1 METRKVLFYFVNREK
16 MSIFAGDFQTL
27 LKTILKTVY
36 IMSNNIYLKK
46 GLDLPICGTAAQNTK
61 KVITPDVVAVKPT
74 DFRGLVPRLLV
85 REGDKVLAG
94 TPVLADKMSQNILFA
109 SPVSGTVAEVVR
121 GEKRKLLEVRIKAD
135 EKQEYVD
142 FGVKKV
148 SEMTAAQIKDALLE
162 AGLWPAITQR
172 PYGIIANPAIK
183 PKAIF
188 VSSFS
193 TAPLA
198 ANPEYALREDL
209 EHIQTAINALGK
221 LTDGGVHFSLNS
233 ENYSGTPF
241 HKVENVIQHTFTG
254 KHPAGNV
261 GVQIHHISP
270 IRKGETVWTVSLLML
285 AAIGKLFNTGKYDV
299 RRKIAVTGPK
309 AINPAYVEGYPG
321 IAIKD
326 VKEFYDASEDL
337 RYVSGDVLTGTNVGA
352 DGFLGFF
359 DNQIT
364 ILEEGDKYELLG
376 WAKPCRPKLFSASRT
391 YFSWLTP
398 KKRYD
403 MDTNLHGGPR
413 AFVVND
419 VYSKVLPMELYPVHL
434 LKACLANN
442 IDDMEKFGIYE
453 VLEEDL
459 ALCEYVCPS
468 KIYIQQIITDGIAL
482 MLKEMC

>member
-1 METRKVLFYFVNREK
+1 
-16 MSIFAGDFQTL
+16 
-27 LKTILKTVY
+27 
-36 IMSNNIYLKK
+36 MSNNIYLKK
-46 GLDLPICGTAAQNTK
+46 GLNLPINGEAAQNTK
-61 KVITPDVVAVKPT
+61 KVIVPDVVAVKPT
-74 DFRGLVPRLLV
+74 DFRGLVPKLLV

-135 EKQEYVD
+135 AQQEYVD

-148 SEMTAAQIKDALLE
+148 AEMTAEQVKASLLE

-172 PYGIIANPAIK
+172 PYGIIANPEVK

-188 VSSFS
+188 VSAFA

-198 ANPEYALREDL
+198 ADPEFALAADL
-209 EHIQTAINALGK
+209 EHIQTAVKALAK
-221 LTDGGVHFSLNS
+221 LTDGGVHISVNS
-233 ENYSGTPF
+233 ASSAFAKIEGATL
-241 HKVENVIQHTFTG
+241 HTFEG

-261 GVQIHHISP
+261 GVQIHHIAP
-270 IRKGETVWTVSLLML
+270 IQKGETVWTVSLVML
-285 AAIGKLFNTGKYDV
+285 AAIGKLFNTGKYDL

-309 AINPAYVEGYPG
+309 VEGPAYVEGYPG

-326 VKEFYDASEDL
+326 LKDFYNAAEEL

-352 DGFLGFF
+352 EGFLGFF
-359 DNQIT
+359 DNQVT
-364 ILEEGDKYELLG
+364 ILEEGNKYELLG
-376 WAKPCRPKLFSASRT
+376 WAKPVRCSQFSASRT

-398 KKRYD
+398 DKKYD

-413 AFVVND
+413 AFVMND
-419 VYSKVLPMELYPVHL
+419 LYSKVLPMDLYPVYL
-434 LKACLANN
+434 LKACLAND
-442 IDDMEKFGIYE
+442 IDKMEKFGIYE
-453 VLEEDL
+453 VIEEDL

>member
-1 METRKVLFYFVNREK
+1 
-16 MSIFAGDFQTL
+16 
-27 LKTILKTVY
+27 
-36 IMSNNIYLKK
+36 MSNNIYLKK
-46 GLDLPICGTAAQNTK
+46 GLDLPIAGEAVQQTK
-61 KVITPDVVAVKPT
+61 KVIVPDIVAVKPT
-74 DFRGLVPRLLV
+74 DFRGLVPKLLV

-135 EKQEYVD
+135 AEQEYVD
-142 FGVKKV
+142 FGVKQV
-148 SEMTAAQIKDALLE
+148 SDMTAEQIKESILA
-162 AGLWPAITQR
+162 AGLWPAIIQR
-172 PYGIIANPAIK
+172 PYGIIANPEVK

-188 VSSFS
+188 VSAFN

-198 ANPEYALREDL
+198 TDAEFALKDEFSN
-209 EHIQTAINALGK
+209 IQTAINALNK
-221 LTDGGVHFSLNS
+221 LTDGGVHLSFNAK
-233 ENYSGTPF
+233 NYSGTPF
-241 HKVENVIQHTFTG
+241 HRLDNVIQHTFEG

-270 IRKGETVWTVSLLML
+270 IRKGETVWTVSLMML
-285 AAIGKLFNTGKYDV
+285 AAIGRLFNTGKYDL
-299 RRKIAVTGPK
+299 RRKIAVTGPM
-309 AINPAYVEGYPG
+309 AINPAYVEGLPG
-321 IAIKD
+321 IAIKSLAD
-326 VKEFYDASEDL
+326 FYDPSLDL
-337 RYVSGDVLTGTNVGA
+337 RYVSGNVLTGTNVGKG
-352 DGFLGFF
+352 GFMGFY
-359 DNQIT
+359 DDQVT
-364 ILEEGDKYELLG
+364 ILEEGDKYEMLG
-376 WAKPCRPKLFSASRT
+376 WAKPFRPQLFSASRT

-398 KKRYD
+398 NKKYN

-419 VYSKVLPMELYPVHL
+419 VYGKVLPMELYPVYL
-434 LKACLANN
+434 LKACLAND
-442 IDDMEKFGIYE
+442 IDKMEKYGIYE

>member
-1 METRKVLFYFVNREK
+1 
-16 MSIFAGDFQTL
+16 
-27 LKTILKTVY
+27 
-36 IMSNNIYLKK
+36 MSNNIYLKK
-46 GLDLPICGTAAQNTK
+46 GLDLPISGVAAQTTK
-61 KVITPDVVAVKPT
+61 KVIVPDVVAVKPT
-74 DFRGLVPRLLV
+74 DFRGLVPKLLV

-135 EKQEYVD
+135 ETQEYVD

-148 SEMTAAQIKDALLE
+148 ADMSAEQIKAAILE
-162 AGLWPAITQR
+162 AGLWPAIMQR
-172 PYGIIANPAIK
+172 PYGIIANPEVQ

-188 VSSFS
+188 VSAFT

-198 ANPEYALREDL
+198 ANPEYALEADF
-209 EHIQTAINALGK
+209 EHIQTAINALNK
-221 LTDGGVHFSLNS
+221 LTAGGVHLSLNE
-233 ENYSGTPF
+233 ENYSGTKF
-241 HKVENVIQHTFTG
+241 HKLENVIQHTFTG

-309 AINPAYVEGYPG
+309 AENPAYVEGYPG
-321 IAIKD
+321 ISMKD
-326 VKEFYDASEDL
+326 LKDFYASAENL
-337 RYVSGDVLTGTNVGA
+337 RFVSGDVLTGTNVGA
-352 DGFLGFF
+352 EGFLGFA
-359 DNQIT
+359 DNQVT
-364 ILEEGDKYELLG
+364 ILEEGNKYELLG
-376 WAKPCRPKLFSASRT
+376 WAKPVRCSQFSASRT

-398 KKRYD
+398 NRKYD

-419 VYSKVLPMELYPVHL
+419 VYSKVLPMDLYPVYL
-434 LKACLANN
+434 LKACLAND
-442 IDDMEKFGIYE
+442 IDKMEKFGIYE

>member
-1 METRKVLFYFVNREK
+1 
-16 MSIFAGDFQTL
+16 
-27 LKTILKTVY
+27 
-36 IMSNNIYLKK
+36 MSNNIYLKK
-46 GLDLPICGTAAQNTK
+46 GLDLPINGVATQNTK
-61 KVITPDVVAVKPT
+61 KVIVPDVVAVKPT
-74 DFRGLVPRLLV
+74 DFRSLVPKLLV

-109 SPVSGTVAEVVR
+109 SPVSGTVTEVVR

-135 EKQEYVD
+135 AEQEYVD
-142 FGVKKV
+142 YGVKKV
-148 SEMTAAQIKDALLE
+148 ADMTAEQIKEALLA
-162 AGLWPAITQR
+162 AGLWPALIQR
-172 PYGIIANPAIK
+172 PYGIVANPESK

-188 VSSFS
+188 VSAFT

-198 ANPEYALREDL
+198 ANLEYALGADF

-221 LTDGGVHFSLNS
+221 LTDGGVHLSLNS

-241 HKVENVIQHTFTG
+241 HKLENVIQHTFTG

-309 AINPAYVEGYPG
+309 AENPAYVEGYPG
-321 IAIKD
+321 ISMKELKD
-326 VKEFYDASEDL
+326 FYASAENL
-337 RYVSGDVLTGTNVGA
+337 RFVSGDVLTGTNVGA
-352 DGFLGFF
+352 EGYLGFA
-359 DNQIT
+359 DNQVT
-364 ILEEGDKYELLG
+364 ILEEGNKYELFG
-376 WAKPCRPKLFSASRT
+376 WAKPFRTSQFSASRT

-398 KKRYD
+398 NKKYD

-419 VYSKVLPMELYPVHL
+419 KYGKVLPMDIYPVYL
-434 LKACLANN
+434 LKACLAND
-442 IDDMEKFGIYE
+442 IDKMEKYGIYE
-453 VLEEDL
+453 VLEEDF

-468 KIYIQQIITDGIAL
+468 KIDIQQIITDGIAL

>member
-1 METRKVLFYFVNREK
+1 
-16 MSIFAGDFQTL
+16 
-27 LKTILKTVY
+27 
-36 IMSNNIYLKK
+36 MSNNIYLKK
-46 GLDLPICGTAAQNTK
+46 GLDLPINGTAAQNTK
-61 KVITPDVVAVKPT
+61 KVIVPDVVAVKPT
-74 DFRGLVPRLLV
+74 DFRSLVPKLLV

-135 EKQEYVD
+135 AEQEYVD

-148 SEMTAAQIKDALLE
+148 ADMTAEQIKEALLT
-162 AGLWPAITQR
+162 AGLWPALTQR
-172 PYGIIANPAIK
+172 PYGIIANPEVK

-188 VSSFS
+188 VSAFS

-198 ANPEYALREDL
+198 ASPEYALRDDI

-233 ENYSGTPF
+233 ANYSGTPF
-241 HKVENVIQHTFTG
+241 HKVENVIQHTFEG

-270 IRKGETVWTVSLLML
+270 IRKGETIWTVSLLML

-326 VKEFYDASEDL
+326 VAEFYNAAENL

-352 DGFLGFF
+352 NGYLGFF

-376 WAKPCRPKLFSASRT
+376 WAKPVRCKLFSASRT

-398 KKRYD
+398 NKKYD

-419 VYSKVLPMELYPVHL
+419 VYSKVLPMNIFPVHL
-434 LKACLANN
+434 LKACLAND
-442 IDDMEKFGIYE
+442 IDGMEKFGIYE

-459 ALCEYVCPS
+459 ALCEYVDPS

>member
-1 METRKVLFYFVNREK
+1 
-16 MSIFAGDFQTL
+16 
-27 LKTILKTVY
+27 
-36 IMSNNIYLKK
+36 MSNNIYLKK
-46 GLDLPICGTAAQNTK
+46 GLDIPISGVASQTTK
-61 KVITPDVVAVKPT
+61 KVVVPDVVAIKPT
-74 DFRGLVPRLLV
+74 DFRGLVPKLLV

-135 EKQEYVD
+135 AEQEYVD
-142 FGVKKV
+142 FGIKRVAD
-148 SEMTAAQIKDALLE
+148 MTAEQIKEALLA
-162 AGLWPAITQR
+162 AGLWPALVQR
-172 PYGIIANPAIK
+172 PYGIIANPEVK

-188 VSSFS
+188 VSAFS

-198 ANPEYALREDL
+198 ADPDFTLRDDL
-209 EHIQTAINALGK
+209 SNIQTAINALNKLIDGK
-221 LTDGGVHFSLNS
+221 VHLSLN
-233 ENYSGTPF
+233 EATYSGTSF
-241 HKVENVIQHTFTG
+241 HKLENVITHTFSG

-270 IRKGETVWTVSLLML
+270 ICKGETVWTVSLMML
-285 AAIGKLFNTGKYDV
+285 AAIGRLFNTGKLDL

-309 AINPAYVEGYPG
+309 VKTPAYVDAYPG
-321 IAIKD
+321 ISMKD
-326 VKEFYDASEDL
+326 IKEFYGDASEL
-337 RYVSGDVLTGTNVGA
+337 RFVSGDVLTGTNVGA
-352 DGFLGFF
+352 EGFLGFH

-364 ILEEGDKYELLG
+364 ILEEGNKYELLG
-376 WAKPCRPKLFSASRT
+376 WAKPFRPKLFSSSRT

-398 KKRYD
+398 NKKYD

-413 AFVVND
+413 AFVAND
-419 VYSKVLPMELYPVHL
+419 VYGKVLPMDLYPVYL
-434 LKACLANN
+434 LKACLAND
-442 IDDMEKFGIYE
+442 IDNMEKFGIYE

-468 KIYIQQIITDGIAL
+468 KIDIQQIITDGIAL

>member
-1 METRKVLFYFVNREK
+1 
-16 MSIFAGDFQTL
+16 
-27 LKTILKTVY
+27 
-36 IMSNNIYLKK
+36 MSNNIYLKK
-46 GLDLPICGTAAQNTK
+46 GLDLPINGTAAQNTK
-61 KVITPDVVAVKPT
+61 KVIVPDVVAVKPT
-74 DFRGLVPRLLV
+74 DFRGLVPKLLV

-94 TPVLADKMSQNILFA
+94 TPVLADKMSQNILFT

-148 SEMTAAQIKDALLE
+148 SALSAEQIKEAILA
-162 AGLWPAITQR
+162 AGLWPALTQR
-172 PYGIIANPAIK
+172 PYGIIANPETK

-188 VSSFS
+188 VSAFS

-198 ANPEYALREDL
+198 ANTEYALNDQVA
-209 EHIQTAINALGK
+209 HVQTGVDALAKLAGCKVHVCVNAANASATPFGK
-221 LTDGGVHFSLNS
+221 LQ
-233 ENYSGTPF
+233 
-241 HKVENVIQHTFTG
+241 NVVLHTVSG

-270 IRKGETVWTVSLLML
+270 VQKGEIVWTVSPVML

-321 IAIKD
+321 ISMKD
-326 VKEFYDASEDL
+326 VKEFYNASENL
-337 RYVSGDVLTGTNVGA
+337 RFISGDVLTGTNVGA
-352 DGFLGFF
+352 EGFTGFF

-398 KKRYD
+398 NKKYD

-413 AFVVND
+413 AFVAND
-419 VYSKVLPMELYPVHL
+419 VYGKVLPMELYPVYL
-434 LKACLANN
+434 LKACLAND
-442 IDDMEKFGIYE
+442 IDKMEKFGIYE
-453 VLEEDL
+453 VLEEDF

>member
-1 METRKVLFYFVNREK
+1 
-16 MSIFAGDFQTL
+16 
-27 LKTILKTVY
+27 
-36 IMSNNIYLKK
+36 MSNNIYLKQ
-46 GLDLPICGTAAQNTK
+46 GLNIPISGVAAQNTK
-61 KVITPDVVAVKPT
+61 KVIVPDVVAVKPT
-74 DFRGLVPRLLV
+74 DFRGLVPKLLV

-94 TPVLADKMSQNILFA
+94 TPVLADKMSQNILFT

-142 FGVKKV
+142 FGVKRV
-148 SEMTAAQIKDALLE
+148 ADMSAEQIKEALLA
-162 AGLWPAITQR
+162 AGLWPALVQR
-172 PYGIIANPAIK
+172 PYGIIANPEVK

-188 VSSFS
+188 VSAFS

-198 ANPEYALREDL
+198 ASPEFTLQNEL
-209 EHIQTAINALGK
+209 TNIQTAIDALGK
-221 LTDGGVHFSLNS
+221 LTTDKEVHLSLNS
-233 ENYSGTPF
+233 ANYSGTPF
-241 HKVENVIQHTFTG
+241 HKLNNVIVHTFTG

-270 IRKGETVWTVSLLML
+270 IRKGETVWTVSLHML

-309 AINPAYVEGYPG
+309 AVNPAYVDAYPG
-321 IAIKD
+321 ISMKD
-326 VKEFYDASEDL
+326 IKEFYETPENL
-337 RYVSGDVLTGTNVGA
+337 RFVSGDVLTGTNVGA
-352 DGFLGFF
+352 EGFLGFY
-359 DNQIT
+359 DNQVT
-364 ILEEGDKYELLG
+364 ILEEGNKYELLG
-376 WAKPCRPKLFSASRT
+376 WAKPFRPKLFSASRT

-398 KKRYD
+398 NKKYD

-419 VYSKVLPMELYPVHL
+419 VYGKVLPMNLYPVYL
-434 LKACLANN
+434 LKACLAGD
-442 IDDMEKFGIYE
+442 IDKMEKFGIYE

-468 KIYIQQIITDGIAL
+468 KIDIQQIITDGIAL

>member
-1 METRKVLFYFVNREK
+1 
-16 MSIFAGDFQTL
+16 
-27 LKTILKTVY
+27 
-36 IMSNNIYLKK
+36 MSNNIYLKK
-46 GLDLPICGTAAQNTK
+46 GLDLPINGAAAQNTK
-61 KVITPDVVAVKPT
+61 KVIVPDVVSVKPT
-74 DFRGLVPRLLV
+74 DFRSLVPKLLV

-135 EKQEYVD
+135 AEQEYVD
-142 FGVKKV
+142 YGVKKV
-148 SEMTAAQIKDALLE
+148 SEMSAEQIKEALLA
-162 AGLWPAITQR
+162 AGLWPALTQR
-172 PYGIIANPAIK
+172 PYGIIANPEVK

-188 VSSFS
+188 VSAFS

-198 ANPEYALREDL
+198 ASPEYALRDDI

-233 ENYSGTPF
+233 ANYAGTPF
-241 HKVENVIQHTFTG
+241 HKIENVIQHTFTG

-270 IRKGETVWTVSLLML
+270 IRKGETVWTVSLVML

-309 AINPAYVEGYPG
+309 AIAPAYVEGYPG

-326 VKEFYDASEDL
+326 VAEFYNASENL
-337 RYVSGDVLTGTNVGA
+337 RFVSGDVLTGTNVGA
-352 DGFLGFF
+352 NGYLGFF

-376 WAKPCRPKLFSASRT
+376 WAKPVRCKLFSASRT

-398 KKRYD
+398 NKKYD

-419 VYSKVLPMELYPVHL
+419 VYGKVLPMNLFPVHL
-434 LKACLANN
+434 LKACLAND
-442 IDDMEKFGIYE
+442 IDGMEKFGIYE

-459 ALCEYVCPS
+459 ALCEYVDPS

>member
-1 METRKVLFYFVNREK
+1 
-16 MSIFAGDFQTL
+16 
-27 LKTILKTVY
+27 
-36 IMSNNIYLKK
+36 MSNNIYLKK
-46 GLDLPICGTAAQNTK
+46 GLDLPINGAAAQNTK
-61 KVITPDVVAVKPT
+61 KVIVPDVVSVKPT
-74 DFRGLVPRLLV
+74 DFRSLVPKLLV

-135 EKQEYVD
+135 AEQEYVD
-142 FGVKKV
+142 YGVKKV
-148 SEMTAAQIKDALLE
+148 SEMSAEQIKEALLA
-162 AGLWPAITQR
+162 AGLWPALTQR
-172 PYGIIANPAIK
+172 PYGIIANPEVK

-188 VSSFS
+188 VSAFS

-198 ANPEYALREDL
+198 ASPEYALRDDI

-233 ENYSGTPF
+233 ANYAGTPF
-241 HKVENVIQHTFTG
+241 HKIENVIQHTFTG

-270 IRKGETVWTVSLLML
+270 IRKGETVWTVSLVML

-309 AINPAYVEGYPG
+309 AIAPAYVEGYPG

-326 VKEFYDASEDL
+326 VAEFYNASENL
-337 RYVSGDVLTGTNVGA
+337 RFVSGDVLTGTNVGA
-352 DGFLGFF
+352 NGYLGFF

-376 WAKPCRPKLFSASRT
+376 WAKPVRCKLFSASRT

-398 KKRYD
+398 NKKYD

-419 VYSKVLPMELYPVHL
+419 VYGKVLPMELFPVHL
-434 LKACLANN
+434 LKACLAND
-442 IDDMEKFGIYE
+442 IDGMEKFGIYE

-459 ALCEYVCPS
+459 ALCEYVDPS

>member
-1 METRKVLFYFVNREK
+1 
-16 MSIFAGDFQTL
+16 
-27 LKTILKTVY
+27 
-36 IMSNNIYLKK
+36 MSNNIYLKK
-46 GLDLPICGTAAQNTK
+46 GLDLPINGTAAQSTK
-61 KVITPDVVAVKPT
+61 KVIVPDVVAVKPT
-74 DFRGLVPRLLV
+74 DFRGLVPKLLV

-135 EKQEYVD
+135 ANQEYVD

-148 SEMTAAQIKDALLE
+148 AELSAEQIREALLA

-172 PYGIIANPAIK
+172 PYGIIANPETK

-188 VSSFS
+188 VSAFS

-198 ANPEYALREDL
+198 ANIEYALNGQL
-209 EHIQTAINALGK
+209 ANIQTAVDALAK
-221 LTDGGVHFSLNS
+221 LAGCKVNVCVNEAGASASMFSKLQ
-233 ENYSGTPF
+233 
-241 HKVENVIQHTFTG
+241 NVVLHTVSG

-270 IRKGETVWTVSLLML
+270 IHKGEIVWTVSPVML

-309 AINPAYVEGYPG
+309 AVNPAYVEGYPG
-321 IAIKD
+321 ISMKD
-326 VKEFYDASEDL
+326 VKEFYNAAENL

-352 DGFLGFF
+352 DGFTGFF
-359 DNQIT
+359 DNQVT
-364 ILEEGDKYELLG
+364 VLEEGNKYELLG
-376 WAKPCRPKLFSASRT
+376 WAKPFRTSLFSASRT

-398 KKRYD
+398 KKKYD

-419 VYSKVLPMELYPVHL
+419 TYGKVLPMDLYPVYL
-434 LKACLANN
+434 LKACLAND
-442 IDDMEKFGIYE
+442 IDNMEKFGIYE
-453 VLEEDL
+453 VVEEDL

>member
-1 METRKVLFYFVNREK
+1 MK
-16 MSIFAGDFQTL
+16 Q
-27 LKTILKTVY
+27 
-36 IMSNNIYLKK
+36 
-46 GLDLPICGTAAQNTK
+46 GLDIPISGVAAQNTRM
-61 KVITPDVVAVKPT
+61 VITPDVVAVKPT
-74 DFRGLVPRLLV
+74 DFRGLVPKLLV
-85 REGDKVLAG
+85 REGDRVLAG

-142 FGVKKV
+142 YGVKRV
-148 SEMTAAQIKDALLE
+148 AEMSAEQIKEALLT
-162 AGLWPAITQR
+162 AGLWPALTQR
-172 PYGIIANPAIK
+172 PYGIIANPEVK

-188 VSSFS
+188 VSAFS

-198 ANPEYALREDL
+198 ASPEFTLQSELTD
-209 EHIQTAINALGK
+209 IQTAIDALGK
-221 LTDGGVHFSLNS
+221 LTDGGVHLSLNS
-233 ENYSGTPF
+233 ANYSGTPF
-241 HKVENVIQHTFTG
+241 HKLGNVIQHTFTG

-309 AINPAYVEGYPG
+309 AVSPAYVDGYPG
-321 IAIKD
+321 ISMKD
-326 VKEFYDASEDL
+326 IRQFYETPENL
-337 RYVSGDVLTGTNVGA
+337 RFISGDVLTGTNIGA
-352 DGFLGFF
+352 EGYLGFF
-359 DNQIT
+359 DNQVT
-364 ILEEGDKYELLG
+364 ILEEGNKYELLG
-376 WAKPCRPKLFSASRT
+376 WAKPFRPSQFSSSRT

-398 KKRYD
+398 RKKYD

-419 VYSKVLPMELYPVHL
+419 VYGKVLPMNLYPVYL
-434 LKACLANN
+434 LKACLAND
-442 IDDMEKFGIYE
+442 IDKMEKFGIYE
-453 VLEEDL
+453 VLEEDF

-468 KIYIQQIITDGIAL
+468 KIDIQQIITDGIAL

>member
-1 METRKVLFYFVNREK
+1 
-16 MSIFAGDFQTL
+16 
-27 LKTILKTVY
+27 
-36 IMSNNIYLKK
+36 MSNNIYLKK
-46 GLDLPICGTAAQNTK
+46 GLNIPISGAAAQNTR
-61 KVITPDVVAVKPT
+61 KVIVPDVVAVKPT
-74 DFRGLVPRLLV
+74 DFRGFVPKLLV

-94 TPVLADKMSQNILFA
+94 TPILADKMSQSILLT
-109 SPVSGTVAEVVR
+109 SPVSGTVAQVVR

-135 EKQEYVD
+135 EKQEFVD
-142 FGVKKV
+142 FGVKKPAQM
-148 SEMTAAQIKDALLE
+148 SAAEIKEAILA

-172 PYGIIANPAIK
+172 PYGIIANPEIK

-188 VSSFS
+188 VSAFN

-198 ANPEYALREDL
+198 ANPEFALKDEV
-209 EHIQTAINALGK
+209 ENIQTAINALAK
-221 LTDGGVHFSLNS
+221 LTDGGVHISLNA

-241 HKVENVIQHTFTG
+241 HKLENVIQHIFSG

-261 GVQIHHISP
+261 GIQIHHISP
-270 IRKGETVWTVSLLML
+270 IKKGETVWTVSLMML
-285 AAIGKLFNTGKYDV
+285 AAIGKLFNTGKCDL
-299 RRKIAVTGPK
+299 RRKIAVTGPM
-309 AINPAYVEGYPG
+309 AIEPAYVEGYPG
-321 IAIKD
+321 ISMKD
-326 VKEFYDASEDL
+326 IKEFYNPQENL
-337 RYVSGDVLTGTNVGA
+337 RFVSGDALSGTNVTA
-352 DGFLGFF
+352 EGFLGFN

-364 ILEEGDKYELLG
+364 ILKEGDSYELFG
-376 WAKPCRPKLFSASRT
+376 WAKPFRSSQFSASRT

-398 KKRYD
+398 KKTYN

-419 VYSKVLPMELYPVHL
+419 VYSKVLPMDIFPVYL
-434 LKACLANN
+434 LNACIAQD
-442 IDDMEKFGIYE
+442 IDKMEKYGIYE

>member
-1 METRKVLFYFVNREK
+1 
-16 MSIFAGDFQTL
+16 
-27 LKTILKTVY
+27 
-36 IMSNNIYLKK
+36 MSNNIYLKK
-46 GLDLPICGTAAQNTK
+46 GLNIPISGAAAQNTR
-61 KVITPDVVAVKPT
+61 KVIVPDVVAVKPT
-74 DFRGLVPRLLV
+74 DFRGFVPKLLV

-94 TPVLADKMSQNILFA
+94 TPILADKMSHSILLT
-109 SPVSGTVAEVVR
+109 SPVSGTVAQVVR

-135 EKQEYVD
+135 EKQEFVD
-142 FGVKKV
+142 FGVKKPAQM
-148 SEMTAAQIKDALLE
+148 SAAEIKEAILA

-172 PYGIIANPAIK
+172 PYGIIANPEIK

-188 VSSFS
+188 VSAFN

-198 ANPEYALREDL
+198 ANPEFALKDEV
-209 EHIQTAINALGK
+209 ENIQTAINALAK
-221 LTDGGVHFSLNS
+221 LTDGGVHISLNA

-241 HKVENVIQHTFTG
+241 HKLENVIQHIFSG

-261 GVQIHHISP
+261 GIQIHHISP
-270 IRKGETVWTVSLLML
+270 IKKGETVWTVSLMML
-285 AAIGKLFNTGKYDV
+285 AAIGKLFNTGKCDL
-299 RRKIAVTGPK
+299 RRKIAVTGPM
-309 AINPAYVEGYPG
+309 AIEPAYVEGYPG
-321 IAIKD
+321 ISMKD
-326 VKEFYDASEDL
+326 IKEFYNPQENL
-337 RYVSGDVLTGTNVGA
+337 RFVSGDALSGTNVTA
-352 DGFLGFF
+352 EGFLGFN

-364 ILEEGDKYELLG
+364 ILKEGDSYELFG
-376 WAKPCRPKLFSASRT
+376 WAKPFRSSQFSASRT

-398 KKRYD
+398 KKTYN

-419 VYSKVLPMELYPVHL
+419 VYSKVLPMDIFPVYL
-434 LKACLANN
+434 LKACITQD
-442 IDDMEKFGIYE
+442 IDKMEKYGIYE

>member
-1 METRKVLFYFVNREK
+1 
-16 MSIFAGDFQTL
+16 
-27 LKTILKTVY
+27 
-36 IMSNNIYLKK
+36 MSNNIYLKK
-46 GLDLPICGTAAQNTK
+46 GLDLPINGTAAQNTK
-61 KVITPDVVAVKPT
+61 KVIVPDVVAVKPT
-74 DFRGLVPRLLV
+74 DFRGLVPKLLV

-135 EKQEYVD
+135 ADQEYVD

-148 SEMTAAQIKDALLE
+148 SALSAEQIKEALL
-162 AGLWPAITQR
+162 ASGLWPAITQR
-172 PYGIIANPAIK
+172 PYGIIANPETK

-188 VSSFS
+188 VSAFS

-198 ANPEYALREDL
+198 ANLEYALNDQL
-209 EHIQTAINALGK
+209 ANLQTAVDALAKLAGCKVHVCVNEANASATQFGK
-221 LTDGGVHFSLNS
+221 LQ
-233 ENYSGTPF
+233 
-241 HKVENVIQHTFTG
+241 NVVLHTVSG

-270 IRKGETVWTVSLLML
+270 IQKGELVWTVSPVML

-321 IAIKD
+321 ISMKD
-326 VKEFYDASEDL
+326 VKEFYNASENL
-337 RYVSGDVLTGTNVGA
+337 RYISGDVLTGANVGA
-352 DGFLGFF
+352 EGFIGFF

-364 ILEEGDKYELLG
+364 ILEEGNKYELLG
-376 WAKPCRPKLFSASRT
+376 WAKPFRTSLFSASRT

-398 KKRYD
+398 NKKYD

-419 VYSKVLPMELYPVHL
+419 VYGKVLPMDLYPVYL
-434 LKACLANN
+434 LKACLAND
-442 IDDMEKFGIYE
+442 IDNMEKFGIYE
-453 VLEEDL
+453 VIEEDL